1 MNWPCDVRSSGPL
14 APTRNDPEMVA
25 LLLWFGAD
33 PLHFDS
39 GSRTAY
45 DCATTEAVEGDRDLE
60 MGHGV
65 DAVSPVTK
73 DDW

>member
-1 MNWPCDVRSSGPL
+1 
-14 APTRNDPEMVA
+14 MVA